1 MKTDQKD
8 KQQII
13 IDGLLTTLG
22 YREQR
27 IDELEAELITWKTRA
42 EVAERKVKYLLKKLD
57 ELKAEYEELQ
67 TNAEILASGVR
78 DLNHEN
84 YELTEKIKQVQIDV
98 LNKLKDIVFDYLGV
112 KNIKEAE
119 ALSLLDSTLTYD
131 IVTCGIDEIIKEI
144 ENDKKDV

>member
-57 ELKAEYEELQ
+57 E
-67 TNAEILASGVR
+67 
-78 DLNHEN
+78 
-84 YELTEKIKQVQIDV
+84 VQ
-98 LNKLKDIVFDYLGV
+98 NG
-112 KNIKEAE
+112 
-119 ALSLLDSTLTYD
+119 
-131 IVTCGIDEIIKEI
+131 
-144 ENDKKDV
+144 

>member
-57 ELKAEYEELQ
+57 EVQ
-67 TNAEILASGVR
+67 NAE
-78 DLNHEN
+78 
-84 YELTEKIKQVQIDV
+84 
-98 LNKLKDIVFDYLGV
+98 
-112 KNIKEAE
+112 
-119 ALSLLDSTLTYD
+119 
-131 IVTCGIDEIIKEI
+131 
-144 ENDKKDV
+144 DKG